1 MSFYREM
8 IAAGFGGQG
17 IMLMGQIIAHAAMN
31 DGKNVIWIPSY
42 GPEMRG
48 GTANCSVV
56 VSDGEIASPLISSPD
71 ILVVMNQPSLAKFVN
86 RLKKGGTLVYNT
98 DLVTYDNP
106 RDDIN
111 IVGVNANSIALEL
124 GNERVANI
132 VVLGVLGEVTDMASV
147 ESLREALKE
156 LLGAKK
162 ASLLEINIKA
172 FEKGQEIGKQHV
184 IQAK

>member
-1 MSFYREM
+1 MY
-8 IAAGFGGQG
+8 
-17 IMLMGQIIAHAAMN
+17 

-86 RLKKGGTLVYNT
+86 RLKKGGILVYNT
-98 DLVTYDNP
+98 DLVTYDHP

-132 VVLGVLGEVTDMASV
+132 VVLGALAEVTDMASV
-147 ESLREALKE
+147 ESLKEALKE

-162 ASLLEINIKA
+162 ASLLEINLKA
-172 FEKGQEIGKQHV
+172 FEKGQEIGKQYMV
-184 IQAK
+184 QAK

>member
-17 IMLMGQIIAHAAMN
+17 IMLLGQLVAHAAMN
-31 DGKNVIWIPSY
+31 EGKNVMWIPSY

-48 GTANCSVV
+48 GTANCSVI
-56 VSDGEIASPLISSPD
+56 VSDGEIASPLVSFPD
-71 ILVVMNQPSLAKFVN
+71 VLVIMNQPSLAKFVN
-86 RLKKGGTLVYNT
+86 RLKEGGTLIYNA

-111 IVGVNANSIALEL
+111 IVKVNANSIALEL

-132 VVLGVLGEVTDMASV
+132 AVLGVLAEVADMASAD
-147 ESLREALKE
+147 ALKE
-156 LLGAKK
+156 AVQEILGAKK
-162 ASLLEINIKA
+162 AHLLEINMKA
-172 FEKGQEIGKQHV
+172 FEKGREVGRQYV
-184 IQAK
+184 AQA

>member
-1 MSFYREM
+1 M

-17 IMLMGQIIAHAAMN
+17 IMLLGQIIAHAAMN
-31 DGKNVIWIPSY
+31 DGKNVIWIPAY
-42 GPEMRG
+42 GPEMPADRKLHWWEH
-48 GTANCSVV
+48 ADSL
-56 VSDGEIASPLISSPD
+56 PFISSPD

-86 RLKKGGTLVYNT
+86 RLKKGGILVYNT

-132 VVLGVLGEVTDMASV
+132 VVLGALAEVTDMASV
-147 ESLREALKE
+147 ESLKEALKE

-162 ASLLEINIKA
+162 ASLLEINLKA
-172 FEKGQEIGKQHV
+172 FEKGQEIGKQYMV
-184 IQAK
+184 QAK

>member
-17 IMLMGQIIAHAAMN
+17 IMLLGQIIAHAAMN

-111 IVGVNANSIALEL
+111 IVGVSANSIALEL